1 MLATVLL
8 TDLVDSTR
16 RAVELGDRG
25 RRELLERHD
34 ELVRRGRGRF
44 RAAELDT
51 AGDGFFASLDGPAR
65 AIGCARAI
73 VGRVAELG
81 VDVRAGIHAGECER
95 VGEKLAGLAVNVG
108 ARVAAG
114 AGAGEVLVSG
124 TVKDLVPGPGSA
136 STTARSG
143 S

>member
-44 RAAELDT
+44 RAAERDT
-51 AGDGFFASLDGPAR
+51 AGDGFFASFDGPAR
-65 AIGCARAI
+65 AIACASTIVEQVRAL
-73 VGRVAELG
+73 GLEL
-81 VDVRAGIHAGECER
+81 RAGIHTGECER
-95 VGEKLAGLAVNVG
+95 RGE
-108 ARVAAG
+108 
-114 AGAGEVLVSG
+114 
-124 TVKDLVPGPGSA
+124 DLGIGDPRGP
-136 STTARSG
+136 
-143 S
+143 